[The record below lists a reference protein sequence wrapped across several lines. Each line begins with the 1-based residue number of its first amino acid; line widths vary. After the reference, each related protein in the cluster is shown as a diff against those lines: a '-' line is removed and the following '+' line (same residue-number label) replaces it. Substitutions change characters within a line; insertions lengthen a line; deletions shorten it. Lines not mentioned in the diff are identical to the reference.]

1 MAASA
6 DAIPEFWSESWRWAA
21 PAWRREYGAP
31 NRDLDR
37 YAARLIYSEWALRF
51 GLPQRWHA
59 PADARWLELV
69 QSSPAGLYAVIDVLG
84 HLALLRA
91 GAPAAVRGPAARDRW
106 LAQALKYRD
115 VHTMRIRLLALNG
128 DLPTPREC
136 GVRVLCAMARR
147 DWPEAESRFAML
159 AAPDG
164 GGVPRAS
171 TLESPLEIDEIDV
184 SRCLS
189 IGGAALRAWST
200 EPIEE
205 GVH

>member
-1 MAASA
+1 MAMSP
-6 DAIPEFWSESWRWAA
+6 DAIPAFWSEPWRWAA

-37 YAARLIYSEWALRF
+37 YAARLIYSEWVSRF

-59 PADARWLELV
+59 PADARWVELV
-69 QSSPAGLYAVIDVLG
+69 QSSPAGLYAVIEVLG

-91 GAPAAVRGPAARDRW
+91 GAPAAVRGPAARERW

-115 VHTMRIRLLALNG
+115 VHTMRIRPLALPR
-128 DLPTPREC
+128 DLPAVREC
-136 GVRVLCAMARR
+136 GIRVLCAMARR

-159 AAPDG
+159 AAPDA

-171 TLESPLEIDEIDV
+171 TLASPLGIDTIDV

-189 IGGAALRAWST
+189 IGGAVLRAWSA

-205 GVH
+205 RPH